1 MNQQS
6 PEIRKQRGRRPA
18 ASIDER
24 IAEAERQLA
33 SLREQKKVEEKQSL
47 ERNRKAI
54 LDLFKSEGVDSIS
67 VDLWKGAMPKLKALL
82 GVGGE
87 AADAG
92 RSAAAEAEASGQPS

>member
-6 PEIRKQRGRRPA
+6 SENRKPRGRRPA

-67 VDLWKGAMPKLKALL
+67 VDLWKSAMPKLKALL
-82 GVGGE
+82 GVAGA
-87 AADAG
+87 AADTG
-92 RSAAAEAEASGQPS
+92 RSASAEAKASEQPA

>member
-6 PEIRKQRGRRPA
+6 SEIRKPRGRRPA

-67 VDLWKGAMPKLKALL
+67 VDVWKGAMPKLKALL
-82 GVGGE
+82 GLGVE

-92 RSAAAEAEASGQPS
+92 RSAAAEAKASEQPA